1 MQRVYI
7 KHNPYTVETEFK
19 INDEAVS
26 KSSKLG
32 AQSNKRLQYW
42 LEKNNSNWNGIVY
55 ELAHACNDKSLEIT
69 FEGRKIDFEDLKL
82 AFEKS
87 NIEVEVKFIHKEIK
101 NDSDILEEI
110 GELIN
115 LFDKVPIE
123 ELKSKYVRDTYNNAK
138 SSKFKINVIATMSSG
153 KSTLINALLGREIMP
168 SKNEACT
175 ATIGR
180 ITNNNDESHF
190 TAECTDENGNIIYE
204 RSPITLEDMQ
214 RYNED
219 PKVTFI
225 DIEGAIPY
233 ISSEKMNLLLVDTPG
248 PNNSISEYHS
258 NLTESIINDKEKGV
272 VLYVINATQFGI
284 NDDKILLE
292 MIANEMKRGGKQSKD
307 RFIFAVNKCDE
318 FDIEKGES
326 VENLIENVEKYLFE
340 RGIEEPNIFPVSAQF
355 AKLIRMYK
363 RGLELTKKE
372 KRNLEN
378 VCDDFIETKEY
389 HFEKMASLSESC
401 KKKINHRLDEARKN
415 DDYLEEALIHT
426 GIPAIEE
433 AISEYLDKY
442 AYPIKI
448 NDAIGGLKSVI
459 EENVMKQK
467 LDSEIS
473 KDIKVYDMVR
483 NQILHS
489 KRKMRES
496 KKADLLKERIDKFDV
511 DRSKFKEA
519 VNEIE
524 ASIDNII
531 NKYMRLEKLQ
541 KSKAYIVL
549 QQFINDIS
557 KINEELEMKLNMT
570 IKNSVI
576 DEGEKLIHE
585 YEDYL
590 REMEGNI
597 EIEGFTFRKMRS
609 IQAVKIYDIYDLME
623 NYQGIEEQYT
633 EKAYKNSSKKWY
645 KPWTWGEESYYT
657 KEVKVGEI
665 DYIDIRSLVQD
676 YKVKIYENID
686 YNIFA
691 SFELAKNEVIRLK
704 KYFNVE
710 LEKLNVVIE
719 NIIEDL
725 DKSTSDEQA
734 IKERVQK
741 NTELKRWS
749 LDVSKKLESIVNA

>member
-7 KHNPYTVETEFK
+7 KHNPYTVETTFK
-19 INDEAVS
+19 INDEIVS
-26 KSSKLG
+26 KNSKLG

-55 ELAHACNDKSLEIT
+55 ELMEACDDNDLEIT
-69 FEGRKIDFEDLKL
+69 FEGRKVDFEDLKL
-82 AFEKS
+82 TFEKS
-87 NIEVEVKFIHKEIK
+87 TAKIDVKFIYKEIK
-101 NDSDILEEI
+101 NDSDILKEI
-110 GELIN
+110 GELID
-115 LFDKVPIE
+115 LFEKGPIE
-123 ELKSKYVRDTYNNAK
+123 ELKTKYVRDTYNNAK
-138 SSKFKINVIATMSSG
+138 SSKFKVNVIATMSSG
-153 KSTLINALLGREIMP
+153 KSTLINALLGQEIMP

-175 ATIGR
+175 ATIVR
-180 ITNNNDESHF
+180 ITNNNDGSHF
-190 TAECTDENGNIIYE
+190 TAECRDENENVVYE
-204 RSPITLEDMQ
+204 RRDITLEDMQ
-214 RYNED
+214 KFNED

-225 DIEGAIPY
+225 DIEGDIPY
-233 ISSEKMNLLLVDTPG
+233 INSEHMNLLLVDTPG
-248 PNNSISEYHS
+248 PNNSIIEYHS

-284 NDDKILLE
+284 NDDKVLLE

-326 VENLIENVEKYLFE
+326 IESLIENVEKYLFE
-340 RGIEEPNIFPVSAQF
+340 RGIEEPNIFPISAQF

-389 HFEKMASLSESC
+389 HFEKMASLSESS
-401 KKKINHRLDEARKN
+401 KKRINDRLDKARK
-415 DDYLEEALIHT
+415 DEDYLDEALIHT
-426 GIPAIEE
+426 GIPAVEE

-489 KRKMRES
+489 KKKMRES
-496 KKADLLKERIDKFDV
+496 KKAELLKERINEFEV
-511 DRSKFKEA
+511 DRSKFKDA

-524 ASIDNII
+524 ASIDKITE
-531 NKYMRLEKLQ
+531 KYMSLDKLE
-541 KSKAYIVL
+541 KSKAYVVL
-549 QQFINDIS
+549 QQFISDIS

-576 DEGEKLIHE
+576 DEGEMLIRE

-590 REMEGNI
+590 REMESDVQ
-597 EIEGFTFRKMRS
+597 IEGFTFKKMRS

-623 NYQGIEEQYT
+623 SYQDIEEQYT
-633 EKAYKNSSKKWY
+633 EKAYKNAGKKWY

-665 DYIDIRSLVQD
+665 DYIDIGNLVQD

-691 SFELAKNEVIRLK
+691 SYELAKNEVIRLK
-704 KYFNVE
+704 KYFNSE
-710 LEKLNVVIE
+710 LEKLNTVIE

-725 DKSTSDEQA
+725 DKSTSDEQV
-734 IKERVQK
+734 IKERVQR

-749 LDVSKKLESIVNA
+749 LDVSRKLESILNA

>member
-1 MQRVYI
+1 MERVYI
-7 KHNPYTVETEFK
+7 KHNPYTVETVFK
-19 INDEAVS
+19 INDKVVS
-26 KSSKLG
+26 KNSTLG
-32 AQSNKRLQYW
+32 AKSNKRLQYW
-42 LEKNNSNWNGIVY
+42 LEKNNSNWDGIVS
-55 ELAHACNDKSLEIT
+55 ELVKACNDNKLEVT

-82 AFEKS
+82 TFEKS
-87 NIEVEVKFIHKEIK
+87 KTEVEAELIHKEIK
-101 NDSDILEEI
+101 NDSDILKEI
-110 GELIN
+110 GELIE
-115 LFDKVPIE
+115 LFNNGPIE
-123 ELKSKYVRDTYNNAK
+123 ELKSKYIRDTYNNAK
-138 SSKFKINVIATMSSG
+138 SSKFKVNVIATMSSG
-153 KSTLINALLGREIMP
+153 KSTLINALLGQEIMP

-180 ITNNNDESHF
+180 ITNNDSESF
-190 TAECTDENGNIIYE
+190 TAECKDENENIVYE
-204 RSPITLEDMQ
+204 RSTITLEDMQ

-219 PKVTFI
+219 PKVTYI

-258 NLTESIINDKEKGV
+258 NLTENIINDKEKGV

-326 VENLIENVEKYLFE
+326 IETLLKNVEKYLLDK
-340 RGIEEPNIFPVSAQF
+340 GIEEPNIFPISAQV

-363 RGLELTKKE
+363 NGLDLTKKE

-378 VCDDFIETKEY
+378 ICDDFIEIPEY

-401 KKKINHRLDEARKN
+401 RIKVNNRLNEAKKEQ
-415 DDYLEEALIHT
+415 DYLEEALIHT

-448 NDAIGGLKSVI
+448 NDAIGGLKSII
-459 EENVMKQK
+459 EENIMKQK

-473 KDIKVYDMVR
+473 KDIKVYDSVR
-483 NQILHS
+483 NQILES
-489 KRKMRES
+489 KKKMRES
-496 KKADLLKERIDKFDV
+496 KKADLFKEKIDQYDV
-511 DRSKFKEA
+511 DRNKFKEA
-519 VNEIE
+519 VTEIE
-524 ASIDNII
+524 NSVREII
-531 NKYMRLEKLQ
+531 ERYTSLEKIER
-541 KSKAYIVL
+541 SKAYFTL
-549 QQFINDIS
+549 QQFTSDIAR
-557 KINEELEMKLNMT
+557 INEELEAKLNMT

-576 DEGEKLIHE
+576 DEGEKLIYE
-585 YEDYL
+585 YENYL
-590 REMEGNI
+590 RVMESDVQ
-597 EIEGFTFRKMRS
+597 IEGFTFSKMTS
-609 IQAVKIYDIYDLME
+609 IQSIQINDIYDLME
-623 NYQGIEEQYT
+623 NYQDVEEQYT

-657 KEVKVGEI
+657 EEVKVGEI

-676 YKVKIYENID
+676 CTEKIYKNID

-691 SFELAKNEVIRLK
+691 SFELAKSEVIRLK
-704 KYFNVE
+704 KYFNSE
-710 LEKLNVVIE
+710 LEKLDRVMG
-719 NIIEDL
+719 NIIEEL
-725 DKSTSDEQA
+725 DRSTSDEQV

-741 NTELKRWS
+741 NTDLKRWS
-749 LDVSKKLESIVNA
+749 IDVAKKLESIINA